1 MIQLTK
7 GIARNDLAFRQND
20 LTREVRIGSNSI
32 SVVELLA
39 RDELRNMLDP
49 QEVYGSDFPGET
61 FRVLKEKEM
70 KAYGEFRTRRLVLEK
85 WDALNGL

>member
-1 MIQLTK
+1 MFWRSGKTTWR
-7 GIARNDLAFRQND
+7 GIH
-20 LTREVRIGSNSI
+20 IGSNSI

-39 RDELRNMLDP
+39 RDELRHVPAP

-61 FRVLKEKEM
+61 FRVLKEKEL

-85 WDALNGL
+85 WDQM